1 MEFNFSEEQISIKE
15 MAKSFSESE
24 LMPYASEW
32 DQREV
37 FPLEILKKSAEIG
50 FASIYV
56 DEKFGGSGLNRLA
69 AALVFEEL
77 SRGCVST
84 AAFLSI
90 HNMVSWMIDSHG
102 SDEIRQRFI
111 PKLSSMELISSY
123 CLTES
128 ESGSDAAALK
138 TSAKKKDN
146 SYYIINGSKS
156 FISGGPSSDVY
167 AVMCRTGDDSSAGIS
182 CILIEKGTK
191 GLSFGKNEK
200 KLGWNSQ
207 PTSTVNF
214 DNCEVPI
221 SNLVGNEGEGFKI
234 AMKGLDGGR
243 VNIAACSIG
252 GANLALEK
260 SLNYTSERKQF
271 GKNLNQFQVTQ
282 FKLADMAT
290 NLDAAKLMV
299 YRAANSID
307 IGNTNA
313 TKFCAMAK
321 RFATDVCFEICNEAL
336 QLHGGY
342 GYLKD
347 YPLERLIRDLRVH
360 QILEGTNEIMR
371 MIISRGLI
379 NEREKDYND

>member
-1 MEFNFSEEQISIKE
+1 MQFELNEDKRTIKE
-15 MAKSFSESE
+15 MAKNFAETE

-32 DQREV
+32 DQKEI
-37 FPLEILKKSAEIG
+37 FPIDVLKKSADLG
-50 FASIYV
+50 LAAIYT
-56 DEKFGGSGLNRLA
+56 DERFGGSGLDRLSA
-69 AALVFEEL
+69 AIVFEEL

-90 HNMVSWMIDSHG
+90 HNMVTWMVDKHG
-102 SDEIRQRFI
+102 SEKLRKKFI
-111 PKLSSMELISSY
+111 PKLAAMDLVSSY

-128 ESGSDAAALK
+128 GSGSDAVALK
-138 TSAKKKDN
+138 TSAKKKGN
-146 SYYIINGSKS
+146 SHYIINGSKS

-167 AVMCRTGDDSSAGIS
+167 AVMCRTGDDNYKGIS

-191 GLSFGKNEK
+191 GLSFGKLEK

-207 PTSTVNF
+207 HTSTVNF

-221 SNLVGNEGEGFKI
+221 DNLVGSEGEGFKI

-243 VNIAACSIG
+243 VNIASCSIG
-252 GANLALEK
+252 GASLAIENAL
-260 SLNYTSERKQF
+260 SYTSERKQF
-271 GKNLNQFQVTQ
+271 GKKLNEFQVTQ
-282 FKLADMAT
+282 FKLADMVT
-290 NLDAAKLMV
+290 ELEAAKLMV

-307 IGNTNA
+307 NNDLNVTRN
-313 TKFCAMAK
+313 CAMAK

-347 YPLERLIRDLRVH
+347 FPLERLLRDLRVH

-371 MIISRGLI
+371 LIISRDLI
-379 NEREKDYND
+379 NKK